1 MRIPGPPYSPLATA
15 QQIIGFLYY
24 TIKIKNDPPGRVPGA
39 PAGDPGPLHGLPHR
53 HPLHPL
59 QVRNNFFLLHRVVC
73 PKFGI
78 LEVRA

>member
-15 QQIIGFLYY
+15 QQIIGFVN
-24 TIKIKNDPPGRVPGA
+24 KRKNDPPGRVPGA
-39 PAGDPGPLHGLPHR
+39 AAGDPSPLHGLPHH

-78 LEVRA
+78 LEVRT